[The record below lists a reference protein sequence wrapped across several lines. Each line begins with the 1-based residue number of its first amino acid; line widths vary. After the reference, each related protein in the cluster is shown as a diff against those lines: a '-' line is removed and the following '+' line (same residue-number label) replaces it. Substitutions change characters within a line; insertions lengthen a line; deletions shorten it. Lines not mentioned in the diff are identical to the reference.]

1 VGFAFVCSLG
11 GKERG
16 WRSIGAWLVWIAV
29 VKRVRSKKER
39 GELIDSILGS
49 CIAFRSDRTPASSSA
64 GSRKQQQAVMSD
76 SHAANQNGEEP
87 YSPTQNVGTPFAKSP
102 PLEQMTGGASGHRGS
117 GSGGASAW
125 SSSGAY
131 AGSVPSLSSSAPL
144 SAQAYIPAQQAHG
157 QQQAQPPHPQHHY
170 QAPHP
175 PPPAGFSAPGGGGLL
190 RGRNAKDEKPCFVCG
205 KLGHWSKSV
214 VGDQPEQPR
223 LSREQRGIGI

>member
-1 VGFAFVCSLG
+1 LH
-11 GKERG
+11 
-16 WRSIGAWLVWIAV
+16 
-29 VKRVRSKKER
+29 
-39 GELIDSILGS
+39 
-49 CIAFRSDRTPASSSA
+49 RTQQRPDASQQQQA
-64 GSRKQQQAVMSD
+64 GSRQQQQATAMSD

-102 PLEQMTGGASGHRGS
+102 PLEQMTGGSRSGS

-131 AGSVPSLSSSAPL
+131 AGGVPSLSSSAPL
-144 SAQAYIPAQQAHG
+144 SAQAYIPAQQVHG
-157 QQQAQPPHPQHHY
+157 QQQAPPHQQHHY

-214 VGDQPEQPR
+214 GDT
-223 LSREQRGIGI
+223 